1 MRTAA
6 LIWLFAALLSSACSR
21 PDTQESFVRADK
33 ALDGVY
39 IFDFELEGNGA
50 SYDFSIWGVS
60 RDKAV
65 YGEELRVQWLSPSG
79 SSFSETVY
87 MKCITPSGERELY
100 RSAVAPDAE
109 GKWRISIRTLPEDE
123 LAGLGVICRKR

>member
-1 MRTAA
+1 M
-6 LIWLFAALLSSACSR
+6 
-21 PDTQESFVRADK
+21 RADK

-60 RDKAV
+60 RDKAI

-87 MKCITPSGERELY
+87 MKCITPRVKGNSTAARWPRMRRESGA
-100 RSAVAPDAE
+100 SA
-109 GKWRISIRTLPEDE
+109 S
-123 LAGLGVICRKR
+123 GLFPKMSWLDSE